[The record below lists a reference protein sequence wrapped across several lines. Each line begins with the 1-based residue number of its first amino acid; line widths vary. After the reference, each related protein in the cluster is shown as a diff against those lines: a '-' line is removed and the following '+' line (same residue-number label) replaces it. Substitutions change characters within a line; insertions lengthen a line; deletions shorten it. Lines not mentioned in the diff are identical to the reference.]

1 LFAPVAASAYRDR
14 VNANAT
20 LIRHAYERYT
30 AGDTA
35 AILDAVDQDLAWIYL
50 DPSEADPEPRICHG
64 RHQLEHAL
72 ERQLAQGLRT
82 ELEEVIAQGDN
93 VVIVTRTPGL
103 DAFRARKA
111 DDRNIDVLTLRAG
124 RVVAI
129 RACRDRREAMALARL
144 A

>member
-1 LFAPVAASAYRDR
+1 MSASAYRDR
-14 VNANAT
+14 VNDNAT

-72 ERQLAQGLRT
+72 ERQLAQGLRS
-82 ELEEVIAQGDN
+82 ELEEIIAQGDN

-124 RVVAI
+124 KVVAI
-129 RACRDRREAMALARL
+129 RACRDRREAIDLAHL
-144 A
+144 G